1 MSILNYFLRGKSN
14 TLVIKNNGGFTHS
27 GPWAS
32 LSNNVVIDRWYVGDF
47 VSVDYTISIDLDDK
61 NKEMVKFMVTATMN
75 DANMVEYA
83 RSTTGAELITLNA
96 QVNNSYVN
104 IVASPK
110 ITLAKGAKYIFS
122 TERYTGARIL

>member
-1 MSILNYFLRGKSN
+1 MSILNYFQRGKSN
-14 TLVIKNNGGFTHS
+14 TLIIKNNGGFTHS

-32 LSNNVVIDRWYVGDF
+32 LSDSVVVDRWYLGDF
-47 VSVDYTISIDLDDK
+47 ISVDYTISVDLDAN

-83 RSTTGAELITLNA
+83 RSTTGTQLITLNA

-104 IVASPK
+104 IIASPA
-110 ITLAKGAKYIFS
+110 IPLAKGAKYIFS
-122 TERYTGARIL
+122 TERYTGASIL